1 MTKQEILEGNKLIA
15 VFIGGEPI
23 SKGTKNPV
31 GYIFPFEFGHRE
43 TWDEGGFQGSGKD
56 YCWPVDEL
64 EFHDSWDWLFLGID
78 KINGMGKAYSFAIFK
93 SYVSL
98 TVEKGGKVFKD
109 YSFAYSEYI
118 TQTQT
123 GKEAA
128 FKLLVKFVKWEN
140 ENLLKSEL
148 AIPL

>member
-1 MTKQEILEGNKLIA
+1 MFLTKEEILEGNKLIA
-15 VFIGGEPI
+15 VFMGDYFDTGLEP
-23 SKGTKNPV
+23 SY
-31 GYIFPFEFGHRE
+31 YIRYNKEY
-43 TWDEGGFQGSGKD
+43 K
-56 YCWPVDEL
+56 L
-64 EFHDSWDWLFLGID
+64 EDSQFHCSWDWIMPVVD

-98 TVEKGGKVFKD
+98 TVEKGGKVFQD